1 MWAFKS
7 VVIFISRSF
16 SSLCNVKCFIDVAL
30 VLGSSRKQNKWG
42 TCYYSP
48 IPNAI
53 SRWCFALFQKSS
65 LTRCFSKCNACMRS
79 THLYV
84 TMVTH
89 TTCVWS
95 GGFVQPMYIHTDY
108 GRILL
113 KILVGEMAAQP
124 IFKEAEKER
133 CGGGVNRGEALRPFL
148 SVEVSSP
155 SPLNLVTIILNPL
168 LESHPY
174 MWHVWNTYWSHHR
187 ERAMGMG
194 EKKLAP
200 HGSSLVFLFSDDL
213 VPRLY
218 RRLFEIVCMEKVR
231 ETTRDENWNHVKK
244 DLLKYSWH
252 LNQDTRVILWNFCDL
267 TLLRFDW
274 HALTW

>member
-89 TTCVWS
+89 TPCVWS

-124 IFKEAEKER
+124 IFRKGAVWWWWCKQGR
-133 CGGGVNRGEALRPFL
+133 STTTVFVGW
-148 SVEVSSP
+148 SVLAQSTQP
-155 SPLNLVTIILNPL
+155 SNHH
-168 LESHPY
+168 LESTSPIPICG
-174 MWHVWNTYWSHHR
+174 TYETRIEATTGR
-187 ERAMGMG
+187 EQWEW
-194 EKKLAP
+194 EKK
-200 HGSSLVFLFSDDL
+200 
-213 VPRLY
+213 
-218 RRLFEIVCMEKVR
+218 
-231 ETTRDENWNHVKK
+231 N
-244 DLLKYSWH
+244 LLLMVH
-252 LNQDTRVILWNFCDL
+252 
-267 TLLRFDW
+267 
-274 HALTW
+274 H

>member
-1 MWAFKS
+1 MFFQVQCVYAQHTP
-7 VVIFISRSF
+7 
-16 SSLCNVKCFIDVAL
+16 LCNNGNTLL
-30 VLGSSRKQNKWG
+30 V
-42 TCYYSP
+42 
-48 IPNAI
+48 
-53 SRWCFALFQKSS
+53 FEVVV
-65 LTRCFSKCNACMRS
+65 
-79 THLYV
+79 LYNL
-84 TMVTH
+84 
-89 TTCVWS
+89 CI
-95 GGFVQPMYIHTDY
+95 YTDY

-124 IFKEAEKER
+124 IFRKGAVWWWWCKQGR
-133 CGGGVNRGEALRPFL
+133 STTTVFVGW
-148 SVEVSSP
+148 SVLAQSTQP
-155 SPLNLVTIILNPL
+155 SNHHLESTTI
-168 LESHPY
+168 ESHPY

-218 RRLFEIVCMEKVR
+218 RRLFEIVRMEKVR
-231 ETTRDENWNHVKK
+231 ETTRNENWNHVKK
-244 DLLKYSWH
+244 DLKYSWH
-252 LNQDTRVILWNFCDL
+252 LNQDNRVILWNFCDL